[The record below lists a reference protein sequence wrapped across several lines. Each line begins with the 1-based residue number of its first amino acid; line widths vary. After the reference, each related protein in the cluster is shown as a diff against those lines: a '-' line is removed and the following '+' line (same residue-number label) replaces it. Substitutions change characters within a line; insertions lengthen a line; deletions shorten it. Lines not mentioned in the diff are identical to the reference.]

1 MNYKVRVKEVESIR
15 VAYIKYHG
23 KVENANKIFPT
34 VFKSIKGNK
43 NGPPFFKYL
52 NFDKESKVG
61 DIELSVPTLE
71 NPTSDNVL
79 IKILPPVKVLSTVH
93 KGSYETIF
101 NAYKAI
107 EDYALEEN
115 IVLSPVFKEIFIKG
129 PGMILKGNP
138 KNYITE
144 IQFVIKRD

>member
-1 MNYKVRVKEVESIR
+1 MSYEVRVKEVESIR

-61 DIELSVPTLE
+61 DIEIGRAHV
-71 NPTSDNVL
+71 
-79 IKILPPVKVLSTVH
+79 
-93 KGSYETIF
+93 
-101 NAYKAI
+101 
-107 EDYALEEN
+107 
-115 IVLSPVFKEIFIKG
+115 
-129 PGMILKGNP
+129 
-138 KNYITE
+138 
-144 IQFVIKRD
+144 